1 MRVGRGLV
9 IRKFGG
15 IAGGVLLVFLGVG
28 GFFVAGN
35 WLFTIRNVEVVGEG
49 ISVSVDEE
57 RFVKNLLLFPTDA
70 LRSQLLRDYPLLADV
85 EIRKKYPDTI
95 VIVAHPREPL
105 AMIISEGRAY
115 LAGNDAV
122 VLGLAEGG
130 ENLPRGYFPVRTY
143 ATGESIAEAPARA
156 FVAFLAAFLEH
167 VQVSEAVPLDGSSI
181 RIKFSQVNIYVTQ
194 DSNMDEKA
202 STLQTLLAGF
212 RIKGTLPAV
221 IDLRFDKPI
230 VTF

>member
-1 MRVGRGLV
+1 MRVGRGIV

-15 IAGGVLLVFLGVG
+15 IVGGVLLVFLGVG
-28 GFFVAGN
+28 GFFLAGN

-49 ISVSVDEE
+49 IAVAIDEE

-85 EIRKKYPDTI
+85 EIRKKYPDTL
-95 VIVAHPREPL
+95 VVVARPREPL
-105 AMIISEGRAY
+105 AIIVSEGRAY
-115 LAGNDAV
+115 LVGAGAV
-122 VLGLAEGG
+122 VLGPGEGG
-130 ENLPRGYFPVRTY
+130 ENLPRGYFRIRAY
-143 ATGESIAEAPARA
+143 AAGEIIAEAPAHA
-156 FVAFLAAFLEH
+156 FVGFLASFPEH
-167 VQVSEAVPLDGSSI
+167 AQVSEAAPNDSASI
-181 RIKFSQVNIYVTQ
+181 RIKFSQVNIYVAQ
-194 DSNMDEKA
+194 DANMDEKA